1 MGDFNIAPLDSDVW
15 NIDDFAGS
23 THVSAPERQAFEAFE
38 QIGLTDV
45 VRPLVPTGYTY
56 WDYQQLR
63 FPRNEGMRIDF
74 ILGSES
80 FAELVT
86 SAEIVRD
93 ERKGESPS
101 DHVPVVV
108 DLSV

>member
-1 MGDFNIAPLDSDVW
+1 MDEFI
-15 NIDDFAGS
+15 GS
-23 THVSAPERQAFEAFE
+23 THISQAERDAFEAFE

-45 VRPLVPTGYTY
+45 VRPLIPDGYTY

-63 FPRNEGMRIDF
+63 FPKNEGMRIDF
-74 ILGSES
+74 ILGSEA
-80 FAELVT
+80 FAERVT

-93 ERKGESPS
+93 ERKGEGPS

-108 DLSV
+108 DIN